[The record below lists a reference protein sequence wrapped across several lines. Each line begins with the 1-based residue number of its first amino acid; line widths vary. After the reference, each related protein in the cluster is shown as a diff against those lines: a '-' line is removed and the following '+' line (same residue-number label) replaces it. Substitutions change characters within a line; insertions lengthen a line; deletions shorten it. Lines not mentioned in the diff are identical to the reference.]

1 MAQDAPRA
9 TEVKYWGRVLGSRPS
24 PMLRAPTHGTV
35 VGSPD
40 QSLTCAAFENQCGGT
55 YTSTHLFFL
64 VLESIAVSVPPAAQ
78 IKIETRMKRRVQRAP
93 LGPDLMT

>member
-40 QSLTCAAFENQCGGT
+40 QSLNVRVLKPCG
-55 YTSTHLFFL
+55 YTSTPLFFL

>member
-1 MAQDAPRA
+1 MAQNAPRA

-40 QSLTCAAFENQCGGT
+40 QSLNVHSVLKPCG
-55 YTSTHLFFL
+55 YTSTPLFFL

>member
-24 PMLRAPTHGTV
+24 PMLRAPTLGTV

-40 QSLTCAAFENQCGGT
+40 QSLNVHSVSVSCGK
-55 YTSTHLFFL
+55 TSTSTPLFFL

-78 IKIETRMKRRVQRAP
+78 IKIETRMKRRIQRAP

>member
-1 MAQDAPRA
+1 MLCDEACIELYYTTAAAVSRMGNGSGQDAPRA

-40 QSLTCAAFENQCGGT
+40 QSLNVHSVFKPVWVYQ
-55 YTSTHLFFL
+55 YPSFLFST
-64 VLESIAVSVPPAAQ
+64 
-78 IKIETRMKRRVQRAP
+78 
-93 LGPDLMT
+93 

>member
-9 TEVKYWGRVLGSRPS
+9 TEVKYYGRVRGIRPS

-35 VGSPD
+35 IGSPD
-40 QSLTCAAFENQCGGT
+40 QSLNVHGVFKSVW
-55 YTSTHLFFL
+55 YTSTPLFFL

>member
-9 TEVKYWGRVLGSRPS
+9 TEVQYWGRVLGSRPS

-35 VGSPD
+35 GSPD
-40 QSLTCAAFENQCGGT
+40 QSLKRAQRFK
-55 YTSTHLFFL
+55 TSVVYKTPLFFL

-93 LGPDLMT
+93 SGPDLMT

>member
-35 VGSPD
+35 ISSPD
-40 QSLTCAAFENQCGGT
+40 QSLNVHGVFKSVW
-55 YTSTHLFFL
+55 YTSAPLFFL

>member
-1 MAQDAPRA
+1 
-9 TEVKYWGRVLGSRPS
+9 
-24 PMLRAPTHGTV
+24 MLRAPTHGTV

-40 QSLTCAAFENQCGGT
+40 QSLTCTEIFENQCG
-55 YTSTHLFFL
+55 YTSTPLFFL

-78 IKIETRMKRRVQRAP
+78 IKIETRMKRRIQRAP

>member
-1 MAQDAPRA
+1 
-9 TEVKYWGRVLGSRPS
+9 
-24 PMLRAPTHGTV
+24 MLRAPTHGTV

-40 QSLTCAAFENQCGGT
+40 QSLNVSVFKPVWGGCNQCG
-55 YTSTHLFFL
+55 YTSTPLFFL

>member
-1 MAQDAPRA
+1 
-9 TEVKYWGRVLGSRPS
+9 
-24 PMLRAPTHGTV
+24 MLRAPTHGTV

-40 QSLTCAAFENQCGGT
+40 QSLLKRAQRKPCG
-55 YTSTHLFFL
+55 YTSTPLFFL

-78 IKIETRMKRRVQRAP
+78 IKIETRMKSAQRAP